1 MSEPAEAKL
10 KFHLQNVDPGA
21 SGETV
26 QRLFDEALAA
36 AIEEAGGKSDID
48 AKAEFEGGFFGAGE
62 TVVILWILHALKVGG
77 VAFGTGAATAAGK
90 SFYDDFL
97 APQLRKRN
105 LLPSK
110 DEPLAQAP
118 APPPATEPPAS
129 R

>member
-1 MSEPAEAKL
+1 MSEAAEAML
-10 KFHLQNVDPGA
+10 KFHLQNVDPSA
-21 SGETV
+21 SYETV

-48 AKAEFEGGFFGAGE
+48 AKAEFEGGFFGVGE

-77 VAFGTGAATAAGK
+77 VAFGTGAATAAGM
-90 SFYDDFL
+90 SFYNDYL

-110 DEPLAQAP
+110 DQPVAP
-118 APPPATEPPAS
+118 VPALPPVTEPP
-129 R
+129 RTK